1 MSTIKHSY
9 PSSMDVPTYLG
20 LEVAVVDD
28 EVLVGGTELGEFHR
42 NLALPN

>member
-1 MSTIKHSY
+1 
-9 PSSMDVPTYLG
+9 MDVLTYLG